1 MKDVITQMM
10 DYPFNPDLWY
20 PKKKNSYKKTP
31 ANRIVCPI
39 CSGLGQRRDKATGN
53 LRTCLG
59 CNGEGT
65 IRTKGVS
72 TLRLR

>member
-1 MKDVITQMM
+1 MVNDVITQMM

-20 PKKKNSYKKTP
+20 PAKKKNRKDP
-31 ANRIVCPI
+31 ANRLVCPI
-39 CSGLGQRRDKATGN
+39 CSGLGQRRDKVTGN

-59 CNGEGT
+59 CNGDGT

-72 TLRLR
+72 TLR